1 MKIWMMEG
9 GIPILGNLHSLHM
22 TRKMLAKVQN
32 HADHAESTHFNR
44 FQDEEVSEEVLK
56 IKHYIICAVTL
67 A

>member
-1 MKIWMMEG
+1 MMEG
-9 GIPILGNLHSLHM
+9 CIPILGNLHSLHM